1 MLTAFAL
8 RRTRFLALAFLALTA
23 ISACGDDPT
32 EPDPEPQVASV
43 RLTVGANSVTVSTT
57 ASPTLN
63 VASGTNTVTA
73 EWLRADGSVESIV
86 TDAEFELRIAQVS
99 GTSFTWTA
107 TGARSGTLLMTGLSA
122 GGSTAAQVSLFHKAE
137 QHSDFGPLTFTVRV
151 P

>member
-1 MLTAFAL
+1 M
-8 RRTRFLALAFLALTA
+8 LTA
-23 ISACGDDPT
+23 ISFRSARRVALALIAATAFVACDDDPVA
-32 EPDPEPQVASV
+32 PDPEPDVAAV

-57 ASPTLN
+57 ASPTLT

-107 TGARSGTLLMTGLSA
+107 TGARSGTLLMTGLPS
-122 GGSTAAQVSLFHKAE
+122 GGSTAAQVSLFHIAE